1 MNASQCNQKSMM
13 NEKVDKNNQNICSD
27 DDGQGEVT
35 ENERENLVNVL
46 QNNVT
51 LSFGNTGEM

>member
-1 MNASQCNQKSMM
+1 MM
-13 NEKVDKNNQNICSD
+13 NEKADKNDQNICSD
-27 DDGQGEVT
+27 DDDHGEVT

>member
-13 NEKVDKNNQNICSD
+13 NEKADKNDQNICSD
-27 DDGQGEVT
+27 DDDQGEVT

-51 LSFGNTGEM
+51 LSFGNAGEM